1 MGTISGALHIIPLYT
16 LTKSVLD
23 GTTVNDYNTDG
34 NGYIKLSSTPSGTN
48 GSYIS
53 EMESN
58 QYGIFPK
65 TASGSD
71 STHFP
76 DGLWFNTGQVNFAL
90 FGGSSADGLHV
101 GAFAC
106 TLNGPVGGS
115 YWNFGCSLSFI
126 RTS

>member
-1 MGTISGALHIIPLYT
+1 MGTISGALHITQYI

-34 NGYIKLSSTPSGTN
+34 NGYIKLSSTPSGTS

-76 DGLWFNTGQVNFAL
+76 DGLWFNTSQVNFAL
-90 FGGSSADGLHV
+90 FGGASINGLRV

-106 TLNGPVGGS
+106 NLHNTVGS
-115 YWNFGCSLSFI
+115 SDWAVGCSLSFI
-126 RTS
+126 RTA

>member
-1 MGTISGALHIIPLYT
+1 MGTISGALHITQYT

-23 GTTVNDYNTDG
+23 DTTVNDYNTDG

-76 DGLWFNTGQVNFAL
+76 DGLWFNTSQVNFAL
-90 FGGSSADGLHV
+90 FGGSSNCGLHV

-106 TLNGPVGGS
+106 SLSHSVGS
-115 YWNFGCSLSFI
+115 SNWAFGCSLSFI

>member
-1 MGTISGALHIIPLYT
+1 MGTISGALHITQYT

-23 GTTVNDYNTDG
+23 DTTVNDYNTDG

-76 DGLWFNTGQVNFAL
+76 DGLWFNTSQVNFAL
-90 FGGSSADGLHV
+90 FGGSSANGLHV

-106 TLNGPVGGS
+106 HLTITVGNS
-115 YWNFGCSLSFI
+115 YWDIGCSLSFI

>member
-1 MGTISGALHIIPLYT
+1 MPSILSHYI

-34 NGYIKLSSTPSGTN
+34 NGYIKLSSTPSGTS

-65 TASGSD
+65 IASGSD

-90 FGGSSADGLHV
+90 FGGDSAGGLPV

-106 TLNGPVGGS
+106 ALHNTVGNS
-115 YWNFGCSLSFI
+115 PWNYGCSLSFI

>member
-1 MGTISGALHIIPLYT
+1 MPSILSHYI

-76 DGLWFNTGQVNFAL
+76 DGLWFNTSQVNFAL
-90 FGGSSADGLHV
+90 FGGGSNDGLRV

-106 TLNGPVGGS
+106 ALSGAVGDS
-115 YWNFGCSLSFI
+115 LWAFGCSLSFI

>member
-1 MGTISGALHIIPLYT
+1 MGTISGALHIIPYI

-34 NGYIKLSSTPSGTN
+34 NGYIKLSSTPSGTS

-65 TASGSD
+65 IASGSD

-90 FGGSSADGLHV
+90 FGGCSYDGLHV

-106 TLNGPVGGS
+106 SLYLTVGYS
-115 YWNFGCSLSFI
+115 IWIIGCSLSFI

>member
-1 MGTISGALHIIPLYT
+1 MGTISGALHITQYT

-23 GTTVNDYNTDG
+23 DTTVNDYNTDG

-76 DGLWFNTGQVNFAL
+76 DGLWFNTSQVNFAL
-90 FGGSSADGLHV
+90 FGGSSIIGLRV

-106 TLNGPVGGS
+106 ILHYTVGNS
-115 YWNFGCSLSFI
+115 FWYIGCSLSFI